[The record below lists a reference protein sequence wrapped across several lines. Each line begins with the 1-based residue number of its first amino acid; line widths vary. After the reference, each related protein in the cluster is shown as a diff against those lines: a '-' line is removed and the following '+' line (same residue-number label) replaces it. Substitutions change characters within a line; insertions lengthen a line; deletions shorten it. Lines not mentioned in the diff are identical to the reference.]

1 MIFDS
6 LTQAVASI
14 GMLQKYYPVTR
25 IWDASHKQMLY
36 ESEETDNPKEAPISF
51 EGFHEATFSIR
62 ENDGLL
68 EIVTSIPITI
78 GGQTCC
84 LELIHLGDMRTGST
98 SLEHMQ
104 KLAITDPL
112 TNLYNRRYIDE
123 QLPID
128 LERTF
133 RNSDPIS
140 FIYADIDFFKKVNDQ
155 YGHIAGDHIL
165 KEIAC
170 VFLRH
175 IRRKDGWV
183 ARYGGD
189 ELLVCL
195 PELSRNTVVKI
206 ANRLRH
212 SVESKRFYINDIHIK
227 ITCSFGVQ
235 TIDKTSGVHTVD
247 QVVELMD
254 KKLYQAKKKGR
265 NKVAL

>member
-1 MIFDS
+1 MKFDN
-6 LTQAVASI
+6 LAQAVASI
-14 GMLQKYYPVTR
+14 GMLQKFYPVAR
-25 IWDASHKQMLY
+25 IWDASHKQLLY
-36 ESEETDNPKEAPISF
+36 ESEETDDPKEASISF
-51 EGFHEATFSIR
+51 EELLDATFSIK

-68 EIVTSIPITI
+68 EIVTSVPITI
-78 GGQTCC
+78 DGQTCL
-84 LELIHLGDMRTGST
+84 LELIHLGDKRTGST

-104 KLAITDPL
+104 RLAITDSL
-112 TNLYNRRYIDE
+112 TDLYNRRYIDE

-133 RNSDPIS
+133 RNSDPVS
-140 FIYADIDFFKKVNDQ
+140 FIYADIDYFKKINDQ

-165 KEIAC
+165 KEIAR

-189 ELLVCL
+189 EFLICL
-195 PELSRNTVVKI
+195 PELSRNTAGKI

-212 SVESKRFYINDIHIK
+212 AVESKSFHINDIHIK
-227 ITCSFGVQ
+227 VTCSFGVQ
-235 TIDKTSGVHTVD
+235 TVYKTSGVHSVNH
-247 QVVELMD
+247 VVELMD

-265 NKVAL
+265 NKVVI